1 MKETRDMSIV
11 PGYVYSKT
19 GPNQFKVLKLD
30 FSTDPPSVESRHEV
44 KQGICDCTGFKYN
57 LKCKHVQMVLG
68 TSVLCDRATARKAGN
83 SIIGVLQ
90 DIENFERI
98 VFDCYDFADAEEEQV
113 KAVKLSIKGRPIKF
127 DNTEFT
133 QINGIVDGCLVIAT
147 IEK

>member
-1 MKETRDMSIV
+1 MSERRHMSIV
-11 PGYVYSKT
+11 PGYVYTKT
-19 GPNQFKVLKLD
+19 GPNQFKVLKLNFD
-30 FSTDPPSVESRHEV
+30 TDPPSVESRHEV

-68 TSVLCDRATARKAGN
+68 SPSLCDRATARKAGN
-83 SIIGVLQ
+83 SIIAALQ

-98 VFDCYDFADAEEEQV
+98 VFDCYEFSDDTEEEV

-127 DNTEFT
+127 DNIEFS
-133 QINGIVDGCLVIAT
+133 QISGIVDGCLVVAT